1 MENTN
6 NELEEFKKRH
16 CEMCGT
22 QRCGGVYDEDF
33 REGCEYYQH
42 EILHQKTLKD
52 ILYGE
57 DKSEI

>member
-1 MENTN
+1 MEITN
-6 NELEEFKKRH
+6 DELEEFRKRH
-16 CEMCGT
+16 CELCGT
-22 QRCGGVYDEDF
+22 QRCGGVYDEVW

-57 DKSEI
+57 NRSMV